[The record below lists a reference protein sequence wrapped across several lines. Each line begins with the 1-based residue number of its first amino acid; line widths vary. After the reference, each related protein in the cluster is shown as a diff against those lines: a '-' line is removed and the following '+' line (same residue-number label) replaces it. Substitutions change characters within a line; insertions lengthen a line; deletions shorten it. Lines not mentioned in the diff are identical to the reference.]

1 MFVGLRD
8 ENIDNSVLII
18 YLYMGKKKK
27 KNYEELPKGCQNAA
41 FFFVFILIAPLLII
55 EFFSE
60 RGANCWMEETF
71 GIETDCDGYLYK
83 EITYKDYNQC
93 RLNEDCWD
101 KVFNSLINTAVNDIS
116 DGVVDGEY
124 YYSRKRITDA
134 INDIVDDNLEYKLIS
149 LFQKK
154 VEAIDPKYQQKVL
167 DEFGLEL
174 N

>member
-1 MFVGLRD
+1 
-8 ENIDNSVLII
+8 
-18 YLYMGKKKK
+18 MGKKKK
-27 KNYEELPKGCQNAA
+27 KFDWGTVVLYV
-41 FFFVFILIAPLLII
+41 VFIPIIFLLIV
-55 EFFSE
+55 EFTYK
-60 RGANCWMEETF
+60 RGANCWLEDKL
-71 GIETDCDGYLYK
+71 GIETICDGFLYK
-83 EITYKDYNQC
+83 EYTYKDYNQC

-167 DEFGLEL
+167 DEFGW
-174 N
+174 